1 MAESAVQVIMAQ
13 IGCRIPC
20 TSARIGVVDYIGTRF
35 GANDEIARGR
45 SVSALLYCFQTAK
58 LISIHL

>member
-1 MAESAVQVIMAQ
+1 MAQ

-20 TSARIGVVDYIGTRF
+20 ASAKIGVVDYIGTRF

-45 SVSALLYCFQTAK
+45 SVSV
-58 LISIHL
+58 